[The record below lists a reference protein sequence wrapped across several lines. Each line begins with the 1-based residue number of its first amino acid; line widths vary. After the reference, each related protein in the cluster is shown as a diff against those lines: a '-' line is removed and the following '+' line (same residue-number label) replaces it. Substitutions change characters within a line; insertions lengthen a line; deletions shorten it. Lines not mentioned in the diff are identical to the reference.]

1 MRFSCRAETVM
12 AWLFA
17 AESKNNPRVHLEN
30 VLVVVRVVVESGRE
44 IFRLDG
50 TNGEVAP
57 NA

>member
-1 MRFSCRAETVM
+1 M
-12 AWLFA
+12 AWLVA

-30 VLVVVRVVVESGRE
+30 VLVVVRVVVEGSRE